1 MKKNLICKSVYDLR
15 TLRFLLNLG
24 ITSFSFDLSPKSSNF
39 VPEFT
44 LFNSLLPELTNGE
57 EVFFHFENFD
67 DIMITRLQKKIEEID
82 NKRFNYYLD
91 IKNLDCNFDN
101 QISSSFFIDHSQYDK
116 LSKYQK
122 NVPSGLFIDYAF
134 LDNLLLLNNFSNFVY
149 NFHFRNSSFLNNG
162 NRLVCDFKFIE
173 SVKYNLLDYF
183 DFTDYSININPN
195 LEICYRNVDLKLLSE
210 GIRILRENVINN

>member
-24 ITSFSFDLSPKSSNF
+24 ISSFSFDLSPKSSNF

-67 DIMITRLQKKIEEID
+67 AIMITRLLKKIEEIN

-91 IKNLDCNFDN
+91 IKNLDCNFHN

-116 LSKYQK
+116 LSKFK
-122 NVPSGLFIDYAF
+122 NVPSGLVIDYAF
-134 LDNLLLLNNFSNFVY
+134 LDKLLFNNFSNFVS
-149 NFHFRNSSFLNNG
+149 NFHFRNSSFLNNA
-162 NRLVCDFKFIE
+162 NRLVCDFNFYDSI
-173 SVKYNLLDYF
+173 KYNLLDYF

-210 GIRILRENVINN
+210 GIRILREKVINN